1 MKQADKPLAKEL
13 LTNLLKFNKLDT
25 ILNMQYARI
34 SGYHVDGRIRTQQ
47 QVVGT
52 ETGRLNSRGQT
63 KGREWW
69 PERLTNLQNITNP
82 KKFPKLNPL
91 FNVRKIIVPDDGHVF
106 LAADLGKAEL
116 FGYLAY
122 AGDTEKIAKLHDGLD
137 IHLETASQI
146 LDISQEK
153 VSYEQRAIV
162 GKFSNFSLG
171 YGGGWKMFM
180 EKVNKDSD
188 LTGLSVSAKMSKF
201 IVDQWRRINPKT
213 VRWWDSVKREAREK
227 GYLINAYGR
236 KRIFLSSVGA
246 GNDIIAHQ
254 PQSTIADH
262 LNHALVRVYDELD
275 PHDLR
280 IMLQVHDEIL
290 VQTPRAGWLDTGIRM
305 RKCMLSNNLVIN
317 DIVLN
322 IPVELSVGFN
332 NWGEMKPISV

>member
-1 MKQADKPLAKEL
+1 MKQSDRPLAKEL
-13 LTNLLKFNKLDT
+13 LTHLLKFNKLNT
-25 ILNMQYARI
+25 ILDMQYARI
-34 SGYHVDGRIRTQQ
+34 NGYELDGRIRTQQ

-52 ETGRLNSRGQT
+52 ETGRLNSRGQK
-63 KGREWW
+63 KGKEWW

-82 KKFPKLNPL
+82 KKFPRLNPL
-91 FNVRKIIVPDDGHVF
+91 FNVRKIIIPDPGYVF

-122 AGDTEKIAKLHDGLD
+122 AGDTEKIAKLHDGID

-146 LDISQEK
+146 LDTPQEK

-180 EKVNKDSD
+180 DKVNKDSD
-188 LTGLSVSAKMSKF
+188 LTGLSVDAKTSKF
-201 IVDQWRRINPKT
+201 IVDSWRRINPKT
-213 VRWWDSVKREAREK
+213 VRWWDSVKREAYSK

-236 KRIFLSSVGA
+236 KRIFLSNSGA

-262 LNHALVRVYDELD
+262 LNHALVRLYQQYD
-275 PHDLR
+275 PNDLR

-290 VQTPRAGWLDTGIRM
+290 VQTKMNGWLHVARLM
-305 RKCMLSNNLVIN
+305 KQCMTQPLIIN
-317 DIVLN
+317 DIEVH
-322 IPVELSVGFN
+322 IPVELSVGFK
-332 NWGEMKPISV
+332 NWGEMLGVRV

>member
-1 MKQADKPLAKEL
+1 VKAADKPIAQEL
-13 LTNLLKFNKLDT
+13 LTNLLKYNKLDT

-34 SGYHVDGRIRTQQ
+34 QGYEVDGRIRTQQ

-52 ETGRLNSRGQT
+52 ETGRLNSRGQI

-91 FNVRKIIVPDDGHVF
+91 FNVRKIIIPDPGHVF

-122 AGDTEKIAKLHDGLD
+122 ANDTEKLDQLHAGLD

-146 LDISQEK
+146 LQIPPED
-153 VSYEQRAIV
+153 VTYEQRSIN
-162 GKFSNFSLG
+162 GKFPNFALG
-171 YGGGWKMFM
+171 YGGGWQMFM

-188 LTGLSVSAKMSKF
+188 LTGLSVSASQSKQV
-201 IVDQWRRINPKT
+201 VDRWREINPKT
-213 VRWWDSVKREAREK
+213 VRWWDAVKREAREK
-227 GYLINAYGR
+227 GYLINSYGR
-236 KRIFLSSVGA
+236 KRIFLGSGGS

-254 PQSTIADH
+254 PQSDIADH
-262 LNHALVRVYDELD
+262 LNHALVRLYEQFD
-275 PHDLR
+275 PSDLR

-290 VQTPRAGWLDTGIRM
+290 VQTPIKGWI
-305 RKCMLSNNLVIN
+305 KVAKQIKQCMTHPLKINNIT
-317 DIVLN
+317 IN
-322 IPVELSVGFN
+322 IPVEVSVGFKS
-332 NWGEMKPISV
+332 WGSMRPVSV